1 MKKVLLFCLLAIVCN
16 TQTFA
21 LNYHMESNQKLLLRD
36 MRKFFE
42 LNIENDSIFM
52 WTNLSYDDTLRL
64 YFDTKSNFDCSLNFY
79 KAERRKFLC
88 FEQKYYAKR
97 SEIGSLYSFLDDV
110 ESITF
115 SEIRE
120 MAPLSSFFNSP
131 DVLTKINR
139 TLYQFIVNGNETM
152 YKRRNSVDIY
162 SDSGLISFNAERDSL
177 VLYTLADFGGLYEI
191 TICGEKDGAPK
202 TSTINIPFRGMNANY
217 SFVYYIPW
225 RCFYGIMDEIT
236 AIEVEDKL
244 GNKIFKGEELQKLG
258 RIYNAIQAACVTE
271 NYIMFPH

>member
-16 TQTFA
+16 AQTFA
-21 LNYHMESNQKLLLRD
+21 LNYHMESNQKLLLRN

-64 YFDTKSNFDCSLNFY
+64 YFNTKSNLDLSLNFY
-79 KAERRKFLC
+79 KTERRKCLR

-97 SEIGSLYSFLDDV
+97 SEIGPLYSFLADV

-120 MAPLSSFFNSP
+120 MDPLSSFFNSP

-139 TLYQFIVNGNETM
+139 MLYQFIVNGNETM
-152 YKRRNSVDIY
+152 YKQRNSVDIY

-177 VLYTLADFGGLYEI
+177 VLYTQADFGGLYEI

-202 TSTINIPFRGMNANY
+202 TSTIDIPFRGMNAYY
-217 SFVYYIPW
+217 SYVYYIPW
-225 RCFYGIMDEIT
+225 RCFYGKMDEIN
-236 AIEVEDKL
+236 AIDIEYKP

-271 NYIMFPH
+271 NYFMFPH